1 MYACMYVCMY
11 VSFGQGSSLLWTHT
25 LHEAL
30 SFDLFCVKIR
40 AGVLAVGWTKNPQ
53 NSRVNNLVREVA
65 RARKQNPLSDL
76 DKNFAGWQ
84 VSPT

>member
-1 MYACMYVCMY
+1 MYVCMY
-11 VSFGQGSSLLWTHT
+11 VCIVRAGVQPT
-25 LHEAL
+25 LDPYAEAL

-53 NSRVNNLVREVA
+53 NSRVNNLVLEVA

-76 DKNFAGWQ
+76 DNNFAGWQ
-84 VSPT
+84 VSPTKPLT